1 MESSPATGFS
11 LEGIDDVYDFPWNEE
26 GSSMSL
32 ERYGHLYD
40 LMQRGNTAFREDRLD
55 QRTWPYALGCC
66 SVAMDELLNGVFYF
80 CTEGSLTLVAQK
92 LFIGYGLGLVE
103 HEQRSSF
110 RTSGIL
116 FKSCCLLKMC
126 LGRMEARVVGTLN
139 ILGIRNDI
147 CLRLLLVKLLLVNF
161 GNTIII
167 FVKFLRFKPIR
178 LAMPVDASLAIELYS
193 RANHIKPGDSIIL
206 SNRCAAYLRISQF
219 LRSRSPSASEY
230 RPLNGL
236 DPTTH
241 AGLALNDA
249 EKVMNLHNNSA
260 ASYILKANAL
270 ILLEKYELAQDVI
283 RSGLQIDP
291 QSNALSNLE
300 KKIANTFLRRSHSN
314 PQRTDDYDCTLCLKL
329 LFEPIT
335 TPCGHSFCRSCLFQ
349 TMDRGATDV
358 PCVVLFCLLV
368 PEHVQSVNPHGYS
381 LNWPGLSLIGICSV
395 TLNNIIEKSFPEEYA
410 ERKLEHLS
418 LTNPGPDLLPLFA
431 MDVILPCQKLQL
443 NIFEPRY
450 RLMVRR
456 IMEGNRRMG
465 MVVIDPSTGSVVDYA
480 CEVEITDCEP
490 LPDGRFF
497 LEVESRRRCCI
508 IRNWDQ
514 DGYRVA
520 EVEWVNDTY
529 LPEGNERN
537 DLLEMTNKAAV
548 FVRQWMK
555 EAQEAAQGD
564 RIRLAELFKAE
575 GLIPSTRDPERFS
588 FWLAT
593 LTNRRPSERLEL
605 LRLRDTRE
613 RITRCLLFMKAE
625 EQGCRLIWQ

>member
-11 LEGIDDVYDFPWNEE
+11 LEGIDDVHDFPWNEE
-26 GSSMSL
+26 GSPMSL

-40 LMQRGNTAFREDRLD
+40 LMQRGNTEFREGRLD

-66 SVAMDELLNGVFYF
+66 CVAMDELLNGVFYF

-92 LFIGYGLGLVE
+92 LIIGYGLGLME
-103 HEQRSSF
+103 HEQS
-110 RTSGIL
+110 I
-116 FKSCCLLKMC
+116 
-126 LGRMEARVVGTLN
+126 
-139 ILGIRNDI
+139 
-147 CLRLLLVKLLLVNF
+147 
-161 GNTIII
+161 
-167 FVKFLRFKPIR
+167 
-178 LAMPVDASLAIELYS
+178 AIELYS

-206 SNRCAAYLRISQF
+206 SNRCAAYLRYEVLNHDLSISQF

-249 EKVMNLHNNSA
+249 EKVMNLHSNTA

-270 ILLEKYELAQDVI
+270 ILLEKYELAQGVI
-283 RSGLQIDP
+283 CSGHQIDP

-329 LFEPIT
+329 LYEPIT

-349 TMDRGATDV
+349 TMDRGNRCPLCRTI
-358 PCVVLFCLLV
+358 LFISPRTCA
-368 PEHVQSVNPHGYS
+368 
-381 LNWPGLSLIGICSV
+381 ISV

-410 ERKLEHLS
+410 ERKLEQLS

-450 RLMVRR
+450 RL
-456 IMEGNRRMG
+456 

-497 LEVESRRRCCI
+497 LEVESRRRCRI

-529 LPEGNERN
+529 PAEGNERN
-537 DLLEMTNKAAV
+537 ALVEMTRKAAV
-548 FVRQWMK
+548 FVRQWIK

-564 RIRLAELFKAE
+564 GIRLAELFKAE
-575 GLIPSTRDPERFS
+575 GLMPSTRDPERFS

-613 RITRCLLFMKAE
+613 RITRSLLFMKAE